1 MQMNLKDYVRVYKNV
16 YDKSFCENVIAELQD
31 VEFIKHQFY
40 GATDNNYVYV
50 GDDFDCFQGNIHSK
64 KIIMDTT
71 WKMIHKYI
79 VEEFNFPWFTGW
91 SAFTP
96 TKFHRYDVN
105 TNMKEHCD
113 HIHSIFDG
121 QLKGVPILS
130 VLSSLNEDYEG
141 GDLIFFENEKID
153 LKTGDVMIF
162 PSNFMYPHK
171 VTPVT
176 KGQRYS
182 MVNWVW

>member
-1 MQMNLKDYVRVYKNV
+1 MNRNEPFIESKLIQRKEK
-16 YDKSFCENVIAELQD
+16 KSLS
-31 VEFIKHQFY
+31 IKTKIIRIFE
-40 GATDNNYVYV
+40 VLR
-50 GDDFDCFQGNIHSK
+50 NIHSK

>member
-1 MQMNLKDYVRVYKNV
+1 M
-16 YDKSFCENVIAELQD
+16 
-31 VEFIKHQFY
+31 
-40 GATDNNYVYV
+40 
-50 GDDFDCFQGNIHSK
+50 
-64 KIIMDTT
+64 
-71 WKMIHKYI
+71 
-79 VEEFNFPWFTGW
+79 TGVQTC
-91 SAFTP
+91 ALP
-96 TKFHRYDVN
+96 IY
-105 TNMKEHCD
+105 CD

-121 QLKGVPILS
+121 QLKGVPILT

-141 GDLIFFENEKID
+141 GNLIFFENEKID